1 MPARKARR
9 TRPAPSRSASLIF
22 LGATQPRGFALPEIG
37 DAHPDPIVR
46 ELLQNSLDAAADAE
60 RPAEVHFTL
69 GEAPLDDL
77 PGIEAYRRHFE
88 AAAGERE
95 GVVLSPAERTA
106 IRRIHETLRSGRA
119 ELLFCRD
126 NGAGLDPAR
135 MTGIV
140 TEIGS
145 RKADGAGSYGVGHFT
160 AFAASGLRYV
170 LYAGRYRDGGDLRT
184 AASGHAI
191 LASRSDRGR
200 GADGFWLRS
209 GQTSLLDGATDRDR
223 YPAAAPP
230 LLADELGRVEDS
242 GSVVCI
248 AGFNDFIDDR
258 AETARSILRAAATHF
273 LAAVWRDGMTVRVRD
288 RGGERSVADRAAL
301 PSILEAGRDNS
312 RASPGWLSGE
322 KAWRAWEALE
332 YGERLV
338 LAGAD
343 VRVRLLGNADP
354 RRDSRVHLFRNGMWI
369 THDVRQLRMDQF
381 RGWRTFDAV
390 VLLDEGELHGLVRA
404 AEGHEHRGIDP
415 KRLADEDDRR
425 RLNELLRE
433 IRAGLREHAGRIERT
448 DSFVPQDFAMIRGN
462 EEREAQS
469 MPRARPRPSGG
480 ETEKGVTTNGA
491 EGRGRG
497 GTGRRRGGATPRPGT
512 QLRLRSSLRPKLG
525 PGGGIEEIE
534 ARWLFPGD
542 RPPGAV
548 GLRISLASGSDR
560 TCDAE
565 LRPQWALLR
574 EIRGP
579 GGAVLAAADGED
591 GDTELT
597 IPADAGEM
605 TIRLASP
612 LPAASLPEL
621 DVVRRTADGP

>member
-1 MPARKARR
+1 MPAED
-9 TRPAPSRSASLIF
+9 ASLIF
-22 LGATQPRGFALPEIG
+22 LNATQPQGFALPEIG
-37 DAHPDPIVR
+37 DPDPEPIVR
-46 ELLQNSLDAAADAE
+46 ELLQNSLDAAAEAGG
-60 RPAEVHFTL
+60 RTAEVHFTI
-69 GEAPLDDL
+69 GSAPLDEL
-77 PGIEAYRRHFE
+77 PGIRAYREHFE
-88 AAAGERE
+88 AAAAERE
-95 GVVLSPAERTA
+95 GERISPAERTA
-106 IRRIHETLRSGRA
+106 IRRIRETLRSGRV

-126 NGAGLDPAR
+126 NGVGLDPAR
-135 MTGIV
+135 MTGVV

-184 AASGHAI
+184 AGGGHAI
-191 LASRSDRGR
+191 LASRSDQGR
-200 GADGFWLRS
+200 GADGFWLRE
-209 GQTSLLDGATDRDR
+209 GQISLLDRGADRDR
-223 YPAAAPP
+223 SGHPAAAPP
-230 LLADELGRVEDS
+230 LLANEIGRVADS

-248 AGFNDFIDDR
+248 AGFNDFIEDR
-258 AETARSILRAAATHF
+258 TETARSILRAAARHF
-273 LAAVWRDGMTVRVRD
+273 LAAVWRDGMTVHVRD

-301 PSILEAGRDNS
+301 PSILEAGRHDS
-312 RASPGWLSGE
+312 QAARGWLSGE
-322 KAWRAWEALE
+322 KAWRVWEALE
-332 YGERLV
+332 RGDRLA

-343 VRVRLLGNADP
+343 VRVRLLGDADP

-369 THDVRQLRMDQF
+369 THDVRQLRMAQF

-390 VLLDEGELHGLVRA
+390 VLLDTGELHGLVRA

-433 IRAGLREHAGRIERT
+433 IRAGLREHAGRIERA

-462 EEREAQS
+462 EEREAQR
-469 MPRARPRPSGG
+469 MPSARPRPSGG
-480 ETEKGVTTNGA
+480 ETEEGVTTNGA
-491 EGRGRG
+491 NGRGRG
-497 GTGRRRGGATPRPGT
+497 GTGRRRDSATPRPGT
-512 QLRLRSSLRPKLG
+512 PLRLRSSLRPKLG

-534 ARWLFPGD
+534 AHWRLPGD
-542 RPPGAV
+542 HPPEAV

-579 GGAVLAAADGED
+579 GGAVLVTADRED
-591 GDTELT
+591 GDMELT

-612 LPAASLPEL
+612 LPAASLPKL
-621 DVVRRTADGP
+621 DVVRRTAAVP